1 MLKRW
6 QGKRTMIH
14 FKKLIIKNFQ
24 SHIHT
29 ELDFDPGLNVFVGP
43 SDSGKSAILRALRWV
58 LFNSPRGT
66 EHIRIGA
73 NICEV
78 ELHLNDGTIIKRI
91 RNHHSINRYQL
102 EKQGEEPQIF
112 EGFGSEVPLEIV
124 QAHQFKPLQL
134 EQKDIFL
141 QVGNQLDG
149 PFLLSES
156 SGVKAK
162 TIGLVSG
169 AQLIDKALKSLN
181 SDRTQLSSK
190 SKHLL
195 QQREKVEEKLHP
207 YENLDDLE
215 SALLQTEK
223 KASEIKEK
231 QSLLIQLKQ
240 LLHKHKL
247 VSQEKQTQKEI
258 LQKLPN
264 ISKAEHLS
272 VALENKLLYLRQYR
286 QLSIR
291 YDLHVEEKQEQA
303 SIYEK
308 TKSII
313 QIEQVQY
320 EIDKKIKTINQYR
333 KIQREH
339 VQLEQEKAKLKQVWQ
354 QTAQADSGMELVST
368 VESKRRRLEALTG
381 WKRIWEDT
389 IRRKQRVEQFLA
401 TNQGFLA
408 NLQIHLPELET
419 KLSLLSKLQ
428 AYSID
433 LTDKQKR
440 ISIGY
445 QCLMDVN
452 NNLQKLVRE
461 YGDLLAKHGEC
472 PVCGSVMDDHLI
484 QHLLQ
489 ELEGG
494 SILAAAGREN

>member
-1 MLKRW
+1 
-6 QGKRTMIH
+6 MIH

-29 ELDFDPGLNVFVGP
+29 ELDFHPGLNVFVGP

-78 ELHLNDGTIIKRI
+78 ALHLNDGTIIKRI
-91 RNHHSINRYQL
+91 RNHSSINRYQL
-102 EKQGEEPQIF
+102 EKKGEEPQIF

-124 QAHQFKPLQL
+124 DAHQFKPLQL

-169 AQLIDKALKSLN
+169 AHLIDRALKKLN
-181 SDRTQLSSK
+181 SDRTQLASK

-195 QQREKVEEKLHP
+195 QQRENVEGKLHP
-207 YENLDDLE
+207 YENLDNLE
-215 SALLQTEK
+215 SALLQAEK
-223 KASEIKEK
+223 KASDIKEK

-240 LLHKHKL
+240 LAHKHML

-258 LQKLPN
+258 LDKLPN
-264 ISKAEHLS
+264 INKAEHLS
-272 VALENKLLYLRQYR
+272 ISLENKLLYLRQYR
-286 QLSIR
+286 HLSIR
-291 YDLHVEEKQEQA
+291 YHLHVEEKQEQK

-308 TKSII
+308 TESII
-313 QIEQVQY
+313 QIEQVQH
-320 EIDKKIKTINQYR
+320 EIDKKIKMIHQYS
-333 KIQREH
+333 KIQMEYEK
-339 VQLEQEKAKLKQVWQ
+339 LEQDKVKLKQVWQ
-354 QTAQADSGMELVST
+354 QTAQVDTGMKLVSA
-368 VESKRRRLEALTG
+368 VETKRKQLEELAEL
-381 WKRIWEDT
+381 KQLWEDT
-389 IRRKQRVEQFLA
+389 TYRKQRVNQFLA

-408 NLQIHLPELET
+408 NLQIHLPEIET
-419 KLSLLSKLQ
+419 KLSRLSKLQ
-428 AYSID
+428 AYLTD
-433 LTDKQKR
+433 LTDKRKR

-445 QCLMDVN
+445 KCLTDVN
-452 NNLQKLVRE
+452 KSLQELVKE
-461 YGDLLAKHGEC
+461 YGDLLAEHGEC
-472 PVCGSVMDDHLI
+472 PICGSEINDHLI
-484 QHLLQ
+484 QHVLQ

-494 SILAAAGREN
+494 SNYAAAGRED